1 MGFTIALAGK
11 GGTGKTTLAALTIR
25 YLLNKGKKP
34 ILAVDADANENL
46 GEALGIKVD
55 TTIGEIIDETM
66 HRIDDLP
73 GGMGKDAYI
82 EYRLNAAVAE
92 GSDVDLL
99 VMGRPEGP
107 GCYCYANN
115 ILRGHLGNK
124 NKGYPYVVMDN
135 EAGLEHLSRRTTNN
149 VDLFLV
155 VSDSSV
161 RGLKA
166 AKRVREL
173 IDEVGLHVRQR
184 FLVVTKVT
192 APLEGP
198 FADAA
203 LDTGL
208 ELAGTVPFDPLVG
221 EFDLYDK
228 PLVGLPEEAPVV
240 RATFGILERVLG

>member
-1 MGFTIALAGK
+1 MGFTIAVAGK

-46 GEALGIKVD
+46 GEALGIDVD

-73 GGMGKDAYI
+73 AGMGKDAYI
-82 EYRLNAAVAE
+82 EYRLNTAIAE
-92 GSDVDLL
+92 GRDVDLL

-124 NKGYPYVVMDN
+124 NKAYPYVVMDN

-155 VSDSSV
+155 VSDSSI

-166 AKRVREL
+166 ARRVREL
-173 IDEVGLHVRQR
+173 IDELGLSVKQR
-184 FLVVTKVT
+184 YLVVTKVV

-198 FADAA
+198 FADAIA
-203 LDTGL
+203 DTGL

-221 EFDLYDK
+221 EFDLTNK
-228 PLVGLPEEAPVV
+228 PLADLPETAPVV
-240 RATFGILERVLG
+240 QAIFGILERVMG